1 MLDQGSKKS
10 TVQIWVGITLIAGL
24 LGLAG
29 GLGLASTV
37 LDTSG
42 GSGLKADLRDSQ
54 ARVSQLQA
62 DLEEVNSASQVLAEK
77 LAGATQKEDDLRMQL
92 SQAEAR
98 ASSALQALT
107 QKVSELE
114 LTTSAQEQLQSIQTQ
129 LAKEQANLTALRE
142 MSDAVE
148 RHRLLLVELRKD
160 TPQTREEST
169 TYWRNIKTLAARAN
183 PALASPADRVI
194 LKIDNYFNWNDRSPS
209 PTGPTDEYFNAYFD
223 WRADYNTS
231 GAIAYE
237 DAVITFTRDALL
249 AVITQMDSVVSRLN

>member
-10 TVQIWVGITLIAGL
+10 TVQIWVGVTLIVGL

-62 DLEEVNSASQVLAEK
+62 DLKEMDSASQVLVEK
-77 LAGATQKEDDLRMQL
+77 LAGATQKEDDLRLQL
-92 SQAEAR
+92 SLAAAQ
-98 ASSALQALT
+98 ASSALQALA
-107 QKVSELE
+107 QKESELGL
-114 LTTSAQEQLQSIQTQ
+114 LTSTQEQIQSIQSQ
-129 LAKEQANLTALRE
+129 LAKEQGNLKALRE

-148 RHRLLLVELRKD
+148 KHRLLLVELRKD
-160 TPQTREEST
+160 TPQTREESI
-169 TYWRNIKTLAARAN
+169 TYWKNIKTLAARAD
-183 PALASPADRVI
+183 PALTSPADRVI
-194 LKIDNYFNWNDRSPS
+194 LKIDNYFNWNDRSPN
-209 PTGPTDEYFNAYFD
+209 PTGPADEYMNAYFD
-223 WRADYNTS
+223 WLADYTTS